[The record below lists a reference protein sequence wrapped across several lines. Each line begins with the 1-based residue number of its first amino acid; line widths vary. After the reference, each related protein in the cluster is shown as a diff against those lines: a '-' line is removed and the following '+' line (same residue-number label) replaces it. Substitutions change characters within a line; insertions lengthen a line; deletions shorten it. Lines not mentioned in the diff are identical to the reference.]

1 MVNILINKDNL
12 KKNLVN
18 GVKHFK
24 LICNH
29 KFWVMYYCN
38 KCGITW
44 RGIKHDLSKFTPT
57 EFIESV
63 KYFDG
68 KRSPIDVCKEQNGV
82 SQAWMHHKGRNTH
95 HYEYWQDNFD
105 RGGHPVQMPFEDAVE
120 MLCDYLGA
128 GRAYSGKDFSY
139 SGEYMWWKNK
149 IANGIAMHPQTQMF
163 IDEMLKN
170 LMNNTNNY
178 GGIDNILCKNS
189 CWYTYIRCEE
199 EYKKLYECDENS
211 KR

>member
-1 MVNILINKDNL
+1 MVNILINENT
-12 KKNLVN
+12 KKNIIN
-18 GVKHFK
+18 GLKHFK

-29 KFWVMYYCN
+29 KRWVLHYCN
-38 KCGITW
+38 MAGITW

-68 KRSPIDVCKEQNGV
+68 HRSPIDVCKEANGV

-105 RGGHPVQMPFEDAVE
+105 KGGHPVQMPFEDAVE

-128 GRAYSGKDFSY
+128 GRAYSGKNFSY
-139 SGEYMWWKNK
+139 VNEYEWWKNK
-149 IANGIAMHPQTQMF
+149 ISKGIAMHPQTQMF
-163 IDEMLKN
+163 IDTMLKN
-170 LMNNTNNY
+170 LMNNTEPYRVADYMCYNN
-178 GGIDNILCKNS
+178 
-189 CWYTYIRCEE
+189 CWYTYKRCEE
-199 EYKKLYECDENS
+199 EYKKIHDSN
-211 KR
+211 

>member
-1 MVNILINKDNL
+1 MINKENV
-12 KKNLVN
+12 KKNLIN
-18 GVKHFK
+18 GFKHFK

-29 KFWVMYYCN
+29 KRWVMYYCN

-105 RGGHPVQMPFEDAVE
+105 KGGHPVQMPFEDAVE

-139 SGEYMWWKNK
+139 SGEYVWWKNK
-149 IANGIAMHPQTQMF
+149 ISNGIAMHPQTQMF

-170 LMNNTNNY
+170 LMNNTNSY
-178 GGIDNILCKNS
+178 GGVDDILCNNN
-189 CWYTYIRCEE
+189 CWYTYVRCEE
-199 EYKKLYECDENS
+199 EYKKLYGCDDRFKHQS
-211 KR
+211 